1 MNTIDTQEIEK
12 NAINLFNSGNNCAQS
27 ALLSFTDFLKIDS
40 DTAKN
45 IASGFGAGMGRLQGT
60 CGAITGAYMVFGLY
74 NVNKSSDSTEKNE
87 KTYQRIQN
95 FDKKFTQINGTT
107 ECRLLINCDLNTKE
121 GKDEFK
127 RKNLK
132 KIVCEKCIKDSI
144 NLIEELL
151 IENKYTST

>member
-1 MNTIDTQEIEK
+1 MDTIDSQEIQEK
-12 NAINLFNSGNNCAQS
+12 AIKLFNSGFNCSQS
-27 ALLSFTDFLKIDS
+27 VLAAFSDNLKLDN
-40 DTAKN
+40 N
-45 IASGFGAGMGRLQGT
+45 IALSIACGFGAGMGRLQGT
-60 CGAITGAYMVFGLY
+60 CGAVTGAYMVFGLY

-132 KIVCEKCIKDSI
+132 NIVCEKCIKDSI
-144 NLIEELL
+144 NLVEELL
-151 IENKYTST
+151 IH